1 MIDFANGRV
10 ASPVQIIFAV
20 IRVRGI
26 ASIVD
31 MRNQLSIVCNGLLA
45 GLFFGALVSCAD
57 DAPKPKLPTAFPVQT
72 TSNAGAVSAPTAAE
86 INAIP
91 SASANVIAATKS
103 EAMSSA
109 TNAISSTN
117 SNVTSSANSTAISSA
132 NSNVTSSANSNAIA
146 STMPAAVPSVDPLTS
161 SATSNPSLIELPS
174 ITLPKPAAWT
184 WVKPSMQFRTLQYQ
198 VCNPGP
204 GKVAQCADLI
214 VSVFKLGDGGS
225 VDANIGR
232 WKNQFQNADGTA
244 AQPTR
249 SQRVVA
255 GASVT
260 RVDLKGAWKGMGM
273 GEAQNNSE
281 QLAAA
286 IELPQETI
294 YIRMVGPESTVEAAR
309 KDFEAMVDGLTPRA
323 SLVK

>member
-1 MIDFANGRV
+1 MDFANGRV
-10 ASPVQIIFAV
+10 ASPVQIFLAV

-31 MRNQLSIVCNGLLA
+31 MRNQLSIVCKELLA

-57 DAPKPKLPTAFPVQT
+57 DAPKPKLPAAFPVQT
-72 TSNAGAVSAPTAAE
+72 TSNAGAVSGSTAA
-86 INAIP
+86 
-91 SASANVIAATKS
+91 
-103 EAMSSA
+103 A
-109 TNAISSTN
+109 TN
-117 SNVTSSANSTAISSA
+117 AISSA

-161 SATSNPSLIELPS
+161 SATSNPSLIELPA

-204 GKVAQCADLI
+204 GKVAPCADLI
-214 VSVFKLGDGGS
+214 VSVFKMGDGGS
-225 VDANIGR
+225 VEANIGR
-232 WKNQFQNADGTA
+232 WKNQFQNADGTP

-249 SQRVVA
+249 SQRVAA

-309 KDFEAMVDGLTPRA
+309 KDFEAMVDGLAPRA
-323 SLVK
+323 PLVK

>member
-1 MIDFANGRV
+1 MVIDFANGRV
-10 ASPVQIIFAV
+10 ASPVQIVFAV

-57 DAPKPKLPTAFPVQT
+57 DAPKPKLPAAFPVQT
-72 TSNAGAVSAPTAAE
+72 TSNAGAVSAPTA
-86 INAIP
+86 
-91 SASANVIAATKS
+91 VG
-103 EAMSSA
+103 
-109 TNAISSTN
+109 TN
-117 SNVTSSANSTAISSA
+117 AISSA

-161 SATSNPSLIELPS
+161 SASSNPSLIELPS

-204 GKVAQCADLI
+204 GKVAPCADLI

-232 WKNQFQNADGTA
+232 WKNQFQNADGSPA
-244 AQPTR
+244 EPTR

-309 KDFEAMVDGLTPRA
+309 KDFEAMVDGLAPRA
-323 SLVK
+323 PVAK

>member
-1 MIDFANGRV
+1 MDFANGRV
-10 ASPVQIIFAV
+10 ASPVQIFLAV

-57 DAPKPKLPTAFPVQT
+57 DAPKPKLPAAFPVQT
-72 TSNAGAVSAPTAAE
+72 TSNAGAISTPTAA
-86 INAIP
+86 
-91 SASANVIAATKS
+91 
-103 EAMSSA
+103 A
-109 TNAISSTN
+109 TN
-117 SNVTSSANSTAISSA
+117 AISSA
-132 NSNVTSSANSNAIA
+132 NSNVTSSANSNVTSSANANAIA
-146 STMPAAVPSVDPLTS
+146 STMPVAVASVDPLTS

-198 VCNPGP
+198 VCNSGP
-204 GKVAQCADLI
+204 GKVAPCADLI
-214 VSVFKLGDGGS
+214 VSVFKMGDGGS

-232 WKNQFQNADGTA
+232 WKNQFQNVDGSPA
-244 AQPTR
+244 EPTR
-249 SQRVVA
+249 SQRIVA

-309 KDFEAMVDGLTPRA
+309 KDFEAMVDGLAPRA
-323 SLVK
+323 PIVK

>member
-1 MIDFANGRV
+1 MVIDFAKGRV
-10 ASPVQIIFAV
+10 ASPVQIVFAV

-31 MRNQLSIVCNGLLA
+31 MRNQLSIVCNGMWA

-57 DAPKPKLPTAFPVQT
+57 DAPKPKLPAAFPVQT
-72 TSNAGAVSAPTAAE
+72 TSNAGAISAPTA
-86 INAIP
+86 
-91 SASANVIAATKS
+91 V
-103 EAMSSA
+103 A
-109 TNAISSTN
+109 TNAI
-117 SNVTSSANSTAISSA
+117 
-132 NSNVTSSANSNAIA
+132 SSANSNAIA

-161 SATSNPSLIELPS
+161 SASSNPSLIELPS

-198 VCNPGP
+198 VCNSGP
-204 GKVAQCADLI
+204 GKVAPCADLI

-232 WKNQFQNADGTA
+232 WKNQFQNIDGSLA
-244 AQPTR
+244 EPTR

-294 YIRMVGPESTVEAAR
+294 YIRMVGPESAVEAAR
-309 KDFEAMVDGLTPRA
+309 KDFEAMVDGLAPRA
-323 SLVK
+323 PLVK

>member
-1 MIDFANGRV
+1 MIDFAKGRV
-10 ASPVQIIFAV
+10 ASPVQIVFAV

-57 DAPKPKLPTAFPVQT
+57 DAPKPKLPAAFPVQT
-72 TSNAGAVSAPTAAE
+72 TSNAGAISAPTAVAT
-86 INAIP
+86 
-91 SASANVIAATKS
+91 NVIS
-103 EAMSSA
+103 P
-109 TNAISSTN
+109 TN
-117 SNVTSSANSTAISSA
+117 SNVTSST
-132 NSNVTSSANSNAIA
+132 NSNAIA
-146 STMPAAVPSVDPLTS
+146 STIPAAVPSVDPLTS

-232 WKNQFQNADGTA
+232 WKNQFQNIDGSLA
-244 AQPTR
+244 EPTR

-294 YIRMVGPESTVEAAR
+294 YIRMVGPESAVEAAR
-309 KDFEAMVDGLTPRA
+309 KDFEAMVDGLAPRA
-323 SLVK
+323 PLVK

>member
-1 MIDFANGRV
+1 MVIDFAKGRV
-10 ASPVQIIFAV
+10 ASPVQIVFAV
-20 IRVRGI
+20 ILVRGI

-57 DAPKPKLPTAFPVQT
+57 DAPKPKLPAAFPVQT
-72 TSNAGAVSAPTAAE
+72 TSNAGAVSAPTAVAT
-86 INAIP
+86 NAIP
-91 SASANVIAATKS
+91 SASSNVIATTKS
-103 EAMSSA
+103 ETISPA
-109 TNAISSTN
+109 TN
-117 SNVTSSANSTAISSA
+117 AISSA

-146 STMPAAVPSVDPLTS
+146 STMPAAVPSVDLLTS
-161 SATSNPSLIELPS
+161 SATSNPLLIELPS

-204 GKVAQCADLI
+204 GKVAPCADLI
-214 VSVFKLGDGGS
+214 VSVFKMGDGGS
-225 VDANIGR
+225 VEANIGR
-232 WKNQFQNADGTA
+232 WKNQFQNADGSP

-309 KDFEAMVDGLTPRA
+309 KDFEAMVDGLAPRA
-323 SLVK
+323 PLVK

>member
-1 MIDFANGRV
+1 MDFANGRV
-10 ASPVQIIFAV
+10 ASPVQIFLAV

-57 DAPKPKLPTAFPVQT
+57 DAPKPKLPAAFPMQT
-72 TSNAGAVSAPTAAE
+72 TSNAGAISTPTAA
-86 INAIP
+86 
-91 SASANVIAATKS
+91 
-103 EAMSSA
+103 A
-109 TNAISSTN
+109 TN
-117 SNVTSSANSTAISSA
+117 AISSA
-132 NSNVTSSANSNAIA
+132 NSNVTSSANSNVTSSANANAIA
-146 STMPAAVPSVDPLTS
+146 STMPVAVASVDPLTS

-198 VCNPGP
+198 VCNSGP
-204 GKVAQCADLI
+204 GKVAPCADLI

-225 VDANIGR
+225 VEANIGR
-232 WKNQFQNADGTA
+232 WKNQFQNADGSP

-309 KDFEAMVDGLTPRA
+309 KDFEAMVDGLAPRA
-323 SLVK
+323 PLVK

>member
-1 MIDFANGRV
+1 MVIDFAKGRV
-10 ASPVQIIFAV
+10 ASPVQIVFAV

-57 DAPKPKLPTAFPVQT
+57 DAPKPKLPAAFPVQNT
-72 TSNAGAVSAPTAAE
+72 ANAGAVSAPTA
-86 INAIP
+86 
-91 SASANVIAATKS
+91 VG
-103 EAMSSA
+103 
-109 TNAISSTN
+109 TN
-117 SNVTSSANSTAISSA
+117 AISSA
-132 NSNVTSSANSNAIA
+132 NSNVTSSANSNGIA

-161 SATSNPSLIELPS
+161 SASSNPSLIELPS
-174 ITLPKPAAWT
+174 ITLPKPTAWT

-198 VCNPGP
+198 VCNSGP
-204 GKVAQCADLI
+204 GKVAPCADLI

-232 WKNQFQNADGTA
+232 WKNQFQNADGSPA
-244 AQPTR
+244 EPTR

-309 KDFEAMVDGLTPRA
+309 KNFEAMVDGLVPRA
-323 SLVK
+323 PLVK

>member
-1 MIDFANGRV
+1 MVIDFAKGRV
-10 ASPVQIIFAV
+10 ASPVQIFLAV

-31 MRNQLSIVCNGLLA
+31 MRNQLSIVCNGLMA
-45 GLFFGALVSCAD
+45 GLFLGALVSCAD
-57 DAPKPKLPTAFPVQT
+57 DAPKPKLPAAFPVQT
-72 TSNAGAVSAPTAAE
+72 TSNSSAVSAPTA
-86 INAIP
+86 
-91 SASANVIAATKS
+91 V
-103 EAMSSA
+103 A
-109 TNAISSTN
+109 TNAISS
-117 SNVTSSANSTAISSA
+117 ANSDIS
-132 NSNVTSSANSNAIA
+132 SSANSNAIA

-174 ITLPKPAAWT
+174 VTLPKPAAWT

-198 VCNPGP
+198 VCNSGP
-204 GKVAQCADLI
+204 GKVAPCADLI
-214 VSVFKLGDGGS
+214 VSVFKMGDGGS
-225 VDANIGR
+225 VEANIGR
-232 WKNQFQNADGTA
+232 WKNQFQNADGSPA
-244 AQPTR
+244 EPTR

-281 QLAAA
+281 QFAAA

-309 KDFEAMVDGLTPRA
+309 KDFEAMVDGLAPRA
-323 SLVK
+323 PLVK

>member
-10 ASPVQIIFAV
+10 ASPVQIFLAV

-57 DAPKPKLPTAFPVQT
+57 DAPKPKLPAAFPVQT
-72 TSNAGAVSAPTAAE
+72 TSNAGAVSGSTAA
-86 INAIP
+86 
-91 SASANVIAATKS
+91 
-103 EAMSSA
+103 A
-109 TNAISSTN
+109 TN
-117 SNVTSSANSTAISSA
+117 AISSA

-161 SATSNPSLIELPS
+161 SATSNPSLIELPA

-204 GKVAQCADLI
+204 GKVAPCADLI
-214 VSVFKLGDGGS
+214 VSVFKMGDGGS
-225 VDANIGR
+225 VEANIGR
-232 WKNQFQNADGTA
+232 WKNQFQNADGTP

-249 SQRVVA
+249 SQRVAA

-309 KDFEAMVDGLTPRA
+309 KDFEAMVDGLAPRA
-323 SLVK
+323 PLVK

>member
-1 MIDFANGRV
+1 MVIDFAKARV
-10 ASPVQIIFAV
+10 ASPVQIVFAV

-31 MRNQLSIVCNGLLA
+31 MRNQLSIVCNGMWA

-57 DAPKPKLPTAFPVQT
+57 DAPKPKLPAAFPVQT
-72 TSNAGAVSAPTAAE
+72 TSNAGAISAPTA
-86 INAIP
+86 
-91 SASANVIAATKS
+91 V
-103 EAMSSA
+103 A
-109 TNAISSTN
+109 TNAI
-117 SNVTSSANSTAISSA
+117 
-132 NSNVTSSANSNAIA
+132 SSANSNAIA

-198 VCNPGP
+198 VCNSGP
-204 GKVAQCADLI
+204 GKVAPCADLI

-232 WKNQFQNADGTA
+232 WKNQFQNIDGSLA
-244 AQPTR
+244 EPTR

-294 YIRMVGPESTVEAAR
+294 YIRMVGPESAVEAAR
-309 KDFEAMVDGLTPRA
+309 KDFEAMVDGLAPRA
-323 SLVK
+323 PLVK

>member
-1 MIDFANGRV
+1 
-10 ASPVQIIFAV
+10 
-20 IRVRGI
+20 
-26 ASIVD
+26 
-31 MRNQLSIVCNGLLA
+31 MRNQFSIVCNGLLA
-45 GLFFGALVSCAD
+45 GLFFSGLVSCAD
-57 DAPKPKLPTAFPVQT
+57 DAPKPKLPAAFPAQT
-72 TSNAGAVSAPTAAE
+72 TANAGAVSAPTGA
-86 INAIP
+86 
-91 SASANVIAATKS
+91 
-103 EAMSSA
+103 A
-109 TNAISSTN
+109 TNAIST
-117 SNVTSSANSTAISSA
+117 
-132 NSNVTSSANSNAIA
+132 ANSNAIPPA
-146 STMPAAVPSVDPLTS
+146 ISNAIATTNSNAIAPTMPEAGPSVDPLTS

-204 GKVAQCADLI
+204 GKVALCADLI

-232 WKNQFQNADGTA
+232 WKNQFQNIDGSLA
-244 AQPTR
+244 EPTR

-309 KDFEAMVDGLTPRA
+309 KDFEAMVDGLAPRA
-323 SLVK
+323 PLVK

>member
-1 MIDFANGRV
+1 MVIDFAKGRV
-10 ASPVQIIFAV
+10 ASPVQIVFAV

-57 DAPKPKLPTAFPVQT
+57 DAPKPKLPAAFPVQ
-72 TSNAGAVSAPTAAE
+72 
-86 INAIP
+86 
-91 SASANVIAATKS
+91 IAT
-103 EAMSSA
+103 
-109 TNAISSTN
+109 
-117 SNVTSSANSTAISSA
+117 
-132 NSNVTSSANSNAIA
+132 
-146 STMPAAVPSVDPLTS
+146 DPLTS

-198 VCNPGP
+198 VCNSGP
-204 GKVAQCADLI
+204 GKVAPCADLI

-232 WKNQFQNADGTA
+232 WKNQFQNADGSPA
-244 AQPTR
+244 EPTR

-309 KDFEAMVDGLTPRA
+309 KDFEAMVDGLAPRA
-323 SLVK
+323 PLVK

>member
-1 MIDFANGRV
+1 MDFANGRV
-10 ASPVQIIFAV
+10 ASPVQIFLAV

-57 DAPKPKLPTAFPVQT
+57 DAPKPKLPAAFPLQT
-72 TSNAGAVSAPTAAE
+72 TSNAGAISTPTAA
-86 INAIP
+86 
-91 SASANVIAATKS
+91 
-103 EAMSSA
+103 A
-109 TNAISSTN
+109 TN
-117 SNVTSSANSTAISSA
+117 AISSA

-146 STMPAAVPSVDPLTS
+146 STMPAAVASVDPLTS
-161 SATSNPSLIELPS
+161 SATSNSSLIELPS

-204 GKVAQCADLI
+204 GKVAPCADLI

-232 WKNQFQNADGTA
+232 WKNQFQNTDGSP

-323 SLVK
+323 PIVK

>member
-1 MIDFANGRV
+1 MDFANGRV
-10 ASPVQIIFAV
+10 ASPVQIFLAV

-57 DAPKPKLPTAFPVQT
+57 DAPKPKLPAAFPVQT
-72 TSNAGAVSAPTAAE
+72 TSNAGAISTPTAA
-86 INAIP
+86 
-91 SASANVIAATKS
+91 
-103 EAMSSA
+103 A
-109 TNAISSTN
+109 TN
-117 SNVTSSANSTAISSA
+117 AISSA

-146 STMPAAVPSVDPLTS
+146 STMPAAVASVDPLTS
-161 SATSNPSLIELPS
+161 SPTSNPSLIELPA

-198 VCNPGP
+198 VCNSGP
-204 GKVAQCADLI
+204 GKVAPCADLI
-214 VSVFKLGDGGS
+214 VSVFKMGDGGS

-232 WKNQFQNADGTA
+232 WKNQFQNTDGSP

-323 SLVK
+323 PLVK

>member
-1 MIDFANGRV
+1 
-10 ASPVQIIFAV
+10 
-20 IRVRGI
+20 
-26 ASIVD
+26 
-31 MRNQLSIVCNGLLA
+31 
-45 GLFFGALVSCAD
+45 
-57 DAPKPKLPTAFPVQT
+57 
-72 TSNAGAVSAPTAAE
+72 
-86 INAIP
+86 
-91 SASANVIAATKS
+91 
-103 EAMSSA
+103 
-109 TNAISSTN
+109 
-117 SNVTSSANSTAISSA
+117 
-132 NSNVTSSANSNAIA
+132 
-146 STMPAAVPSVDPLTS
+146 
-161 SATSNPSLIELPS
+161 
-174 ITLPKPAAWT
+174 
-184 WVKPSMQFRTLQYQ
+184 MQFRTLQYQ

-244 AQPTR
+244 AEPTR
-249 SQRVVA
+249 SKRVVA

-281 QLAAA
+281 QLAAV

-309 KDFEAMVDGLTPRA
+309 KDFEAMVDGLSPRA
-323 SLVK
+323 PHVK

>member
-1 MIDFANGRV
+1 MVIDFANGRV
-10 ASPVQIIFAV
+10 ASPVQIVFAV

-57 DAPKPKLPTAFPVQT
+57 DAPKPKLPAAFPVQT
-72 TSNAGAVSAPTAAE
+72 TSNAGAVSAPTA
-86 INAIP
+86 
-91 SASANVIAATKS
+91 VG
-103 EAMSSA
+103 
-109 TNAISSTN
+109 TN
-117 SNVTSSANSTAISSA
+117 AISSA

-146 STMPAAVPSVDPLTS
+146 STMPAAVPSVNPLTS

-204 GKVAQCADLI
+204 GKVAPCADLI

-232 WKNQFQNADGTA
+232 WKNQFQNADGSPA
-244 AQPTR
+244 EPNR

-309 KDFEAMVDGLTPRA
+309 KDFEAMVDGLAPRA
-323 SLVK
+323 PLVK

>member
-1 MIDFANGRV
+1 MVIDFAKARV
-10 ASPVQIIFAV
+10 ASPVQIVFAV

-31 MRNQLSIVCNGLLA
+31 MRNQLSIVCNGMWA

-57 DAPKPKLPTAFPVQT
+57 DAPKPKLPAAFPVQT
-72 TSNAGAVSAPTAAE
+72 TSNAGAISAPTAVAT
-86 INAIP
+86 
-91 SASANVIAATKS
+91 NVIS
-103 EAMSSA
+103 P
-109 TNAISSTN
+109 
-117 SNVTSSANSTAISSA
+117 A
-132 NSNVTSSANSNAIA
+132 NSNATSSANSNAIA
-146 STMPAAVPSVDPLTS
+146 STIPAAVPSVDPLTS

-198 VCNPGP
+198 VCNSSPE
-204 GKVAQCADLI
+204 KVAPCADLI

-232 WKNQFQNADGTA
+232 WKNQFQNIDGSPA
-244 AQPTR
+244 EPTR
-249 SQRVVA
+249 SRRVVA

-309 KDFEAMVDGLTPRA
+309 KDFEAMVDGLAPRA
-323 SLVK
+323 PLVK

>member
-1 MIDFANGRV
+1 MVIDFAKGRV
-10 ASPVQIIFAV
+10 ASPVQIVFAV

-57 DAPKPKLPTAFPVQT
+57 DAPKPKLPAAFPVQT
-72 TSNAGAVSAPTAAE
+72 TSNAGAVSAPAAVAT
-86 INAIP
+86 NAIS
-91 SASANVIAATKS
+91 SANSNVIAATKS
-103 EAMSSA
+103 ETISPS
-109 TNAISSTN
+109 TNAISP
-117 SNVTSSANSTAISSA
+117 A

-161 SATSNPSLIELPS
+161 SANSNPSLIELPS
-174 ITLPKPAAWT
+174 ITLPKPSAWT

-198 VCNPGP
+198 VCNPVP
-204 GKVAQCADLI
+204 GKVAPCADLI

-232 WKNQFQNADGTA
+232 WKNQFQNVDGTA
-244 AQPTR
+244 AEPNR

-323 SLVK
+323 PLVK

>member
-1 MIDFANGRV
+1 MVIDFAKGRV
-10 ASPVQIIFAV
+10 ASPVQIVFAV

-57 DAPKPKLPTAFPVQT
+57 DAPKPKLPAAFPLQT
-72 TSNAGAVSAPTAAE
+72 TSNAGAISTPTAA
-86 INAIP
+86 
-91 SASANVIAATKS
+91 
-103 EAMSSA
+103 A
-109 TNAISSTN
+109 TN
-117 SNVTSSANSTAISSA
+117 AISSA

-146 STMPAAVPSVDPLTS
+146 STMPAAVASVDPLTS
-161 SATSNPSLIELPS
+161 SPTSNPSLIELPA

-198 VCNPGP
+198 VCNSGP
-204 GKVAQCADLI
+204 GKVAPCADLI

-232 WKNQFQNADGTA
+232 WKNQFQNADGSP

-309 KDFEAMVDGLTPRA
+309 KDFEAMVDGLAPRA
-323 SLVK
+323 PLVK

>member
-1 MIDFANGRV
+1 MVIDFANGRV
-10 ASPVQIIFAV
+10 ASPVQIVFAV
-20 IRVRGI
+20 ILVLGI

-57 DAPKPKLPTAFPVQT
+57 DLPKPKLPAAFPVQT
-72 TSNAGAVSAPTAAE
+72 TSNADAISAPTA
-86 INAIP
+86 
-91 SASANVIAATKS
+91 V
-103 EAMSSA
+103 A
-109 TNAISSTN
+109 TNAI
-117 SNVTSSANSTAISSA
+117 
-132 NSNVTSSANSNAIA
+132 SSANSNAIA

-174 ITLPKPAAWT
+174 ITLPKPSAWT

-204 GKVAQCADLI
+204 GKVAPCADLI

-232 WKNQFQNADGTA
+232 WKSQFQNADGA
-244 AQPTR
+244 PAEPIR

-255 GASVT
+255 GAPVT

-309 KDFEAMVDGLTPRA
+309 KDFEAMVDGLAPRA
-323 SLVK
+323 PLVK

>member
-1 MIDFANGRV
+1 MVIDFAKGRV
-10 ASPVQIIFAV
+10 ASPVQIVFAV

-57 DAPKPKLPTAFPVQT
+57 DAPKPKLPAAFPVQT
-72 TSNAGAVSAPTAAE
+72 TSNAGAVSGSTAA
-86 INAIP
+86 
-91 SASANVIAATKS
+91 
-103 EAMSSA
+103 A
-109 TNAISSTN
+109 TN
-117 SNVTSSANSTAISSA
+117 AISSA

-161 SATSNPSLIELPS
+161 SATSNPSLIELPA

-204 GKVAQCADLI
+204 GKVAPCADLI
-214 VSVFKLGDGGS
+214 VSVFKMGDGGS
-225 VDANIGR
+225 VEANIGR
-232 WKNQFQNADGTA
+232 WKNQFQNADGTP

-249 SQRVVA
+249 SQRVAA

-309 KDFEAMVDGLTPRA
+309 KNFEAMVDGLVPRA
-323 SLVK
+323 PLVK

>member
-1 MIDFANGRV
+1 MDFANGRV
-10 ASPVQIIFAV
+10 ASPVQIFLAV

-31 MRNQLSIVCNGLLA
+31 MRNQLSIVSKGLLV
-45 GLFFGALVSCAD
+45 GLFLGALVSCAD
-57 DAPKPKLPTAFPVQT
+57 DAPKPKLPAAFPVQT
-72 TSNAGAVSAPTAAE
+72 TSNAGAVSAPTA
-86 INAIP
+86 
-91 SASANVIAATKS
+91 V
-103 EAMSSA
+103 A
-109 TNAISSTN
+109 TN
-117 SNVTSSANSTAISSA
+117 AISSA

-146 STMPAAVPSVDPLTS
+146 STMPAAVASVDPLTS

-198 VCNPGP
+198 VCNPGL
-204 GKVAQCADLI
+204 GKVAPCADLI

-232 WKNQFQNADGTA
+232 WKNQFQNADGSP

-309 KDFEAMVDGLTPRA
+309 KEFEAMVDGLAPRA
-323 SLVK
+323 PIVK

>member
-1 MIDFANGRV
+1 MVIDFANGRV
-10 ASPVQIIFAV
+10 ASPVQIFLAV

-57 DAPKPKLPTAFPVQT
+57 DAPKPKLPAAFPVQT
-72 TSNAGAVSAPTAAE
+72 TSNSGAVSAPTAVAT
-86 INAIP
+86 NAIS
-91 SASANVIAATKS
+91 SANSNVIAATKS
-103 EAMSSA
+103 EPISPA
-109 TNAISSTN
+109 TN
-117 SNVTSSANSTAISSA
+117 AISSA

-161 SATSNPSLIELPS
+161 SATSNPSLIELPA

-204 GKVAQCADLI
+204 GKVAPCADLI
-214 VSVFKLGDGGS
+214 VSVFKMGDGGS
-225 VDANIGR
+225 VEANIGR
-232 WKNQFQNADGTA
+232 WKNQFQNADGSP

-249 SQRVVA
+249 SQRVAA

-309 KDFEAMVDGLTPRA
+309 KDFEAMVDGLAPRA
-323 SLVK
+323 PLVK

>member
-1 MIDFANGRV
+1 MVIDFAKGRV
-10 ASPVQIIFAV
+10 ASPVQIVFAV

-57 DAPKPKLPTAFPVQT
+57 DAPKPKLPAAFPVQNT
-72 TSNAGAVSAPTAAE
+72 ANAGAVSAPTA
-86 INAIP
+86 
-91 SASANVIAATKS
+91 VG
-103 EAMSSA
+103 
-109 TNAISSTN
+109 TN
-117 SNVTSSANSTAISSA
+117 AISSA
-132 NSNVTSSANSNAIA
+132 NSNVTSSANSNGIA

-161 SATSNPSLIELPS
+161 SASSNPSLIELPS
-174 ITLPKPAAWT
+174 ITLPKPTAWT

-198 VCNPGP
+198 VCNSGP
-204 GKVAQCADLI
+204 GKVAPCADLI

-232 WKNQFQNADGTA
+232 WKNQFQNADGSPA
-244 AQPTR
+244 EPTR

-309 KDFEAMVDGLTPRA
+309 KDFEAMVDGLAPRA
-323 SLVK
+323 PLVK

>member
-1 MIDFANGRV
+1 MVIDFANGRV
-10 ASPVQIIFAV
+10 ASPVQIVFAV

-57 DAPKPKLPTAFPVQT
+57 DAPKPKLPAAFPVQT
-72 TSNAGAVSAPTAAE
+72 TSNAGAVSAPTA
-86 INAIP
+86 
-91 SASANVIAATKS
+91 VG
-103 EAMSSA
+103 
-109 TNAISSTN
+109 TN
-117 SNVTSSANSTAISSA
+117 AISSA

-146 STMPAAVPSVDPLTS
+146 STMPAAVPSVNPLTS
-161 SATSNPSLIELPS
+161 SATSNSSLIELPS

-204 GKVAQCADLI
+204 GKVAPCADLI

-232 WKNQFQNADGTA
+232 WKNQFQNADGSPA
-244 AQPTR
+244 EPTR

-309 KDFEAMVDGLTPRA
+309 KDFEAMVDGLAPRA
-323 SLVK
+323 PLVK

>member
-1 MIDFANGRV
+1 
-10 ASPVQIIFAV
+10 
-20 IRVRGI
+20 
-26 ASIVD
+26 
-31 MRNQLSIVCNGLLA
+31 
-45 GLFFGALVSCAD
+45 
-57 DAPKPKLPTAFPVQT
+57 
-72 TSNAGAVSAPTAAE
+72 
-86 INAIP
+86 
-91 SASANVIAATKS
+91 
-103 EAMSSA
+103 
-109 TNAISSTN
+109 
-117 SNVTSSANSTAISSA
+117 
-132 NSNVTSSANSNAIA
+132 
-146 STMPAAVPSVDPLTS
+146 
-161 SATSNPSLIELPS
+161 
-174 ITLPKPAAWT
+174 
-184 WVKPSMQFRTLQYQ
+184 MQFRTLQYQ
-198 VCNPGP
+198 VCNPGT
-204 GKVAQCADLI
+204 GKVAPCADLI

-232 WKNQFQNADGTA
+232 WKNQFQNADGSP

-309 KDFEAMVDGLTPRA
+309 KDFEAMVDGLAPRA
-323 SLVK
+323 PLVK

>member
-1 MIDFANGRV
+1 MVIDFAKARV
-10 ASPVQIIFAV
+10 ASPVQIVFAV

-31 MRNQLSIVCNGLLA
+31 MRNQLSIVCNGMWA

-57 DAPKPKLPTAFPVQT
+57 DAPKPKLPAAFPVQT
-72 TSNAGAVSAPTAAE
+72 TSNAGAISAPTA
-86 INAIP
+86 
-91 SASANVIAATKS
+91 V
-103 EAMSSA
+103 A
-109 TNAISSTN
+109 TNAI
-117 SNVTSSANSTAISSA
+117 
-132 NSNVTSSANSNAIA
+132 SSANSNAIA

-161 SATSNPSLIELPS
+161 SASSNPSLIELPS

-198 VCNPGP
+198 VCNSGP
-204 GKVAQCADLI
+204 GKVAPCADLI

-232 WKNQFQNADGTA
+232 WKNQFQNIDGSPA
-244 AQPTR
+244 EPTR

-294 YIRMVGPESTVEAAR
+294 YIRMVGPESAVEAAR
-309 KDFEAMVDGLTPRA
+309 KDFEAMVDGLAPRA
-323 SLVK
+323 PLVK

>member
-1 MIDFANGRV
+1 MVIDFANWRV
-10 ASPVQIIFAV
+10 ASPVQIVFAV

-57 DAPKPKLPTAFPVQT
+57 DAPKPKLPAAFPVQT
-72 TSNAGAVSAPTAAE
+72 TSNAGAVSAPTA
-86 INAIP
+86 
-91 SASANVIAATKS
+91 VG
-103 EAMSSA
+103 
-109 TNAISSTN
+109 TN
-117 SNVTSSANSTAISSA
+117 AISSA

-146 STMPAAVPSVDPLTS
+146 STMPAAIPSVDSLTS
-161 SATSNPSLIELPS
+161 SASSNPSLIELPS

-204 GKVAQCADLI
+204 GKVAPCADLI

-232 WKNQFQNADGTA
+232 WKNQFQNADGSPA
-244 AQPTR
+244 EPNR

-309 KDFEAMVDGLTPRA
+309 KDFEAMVDGLAPRA
-323 SLVK
+323 PLVK

>member
-10 ASPVQIIFAV
+10 ASPVQIFLAV

-57 DAPKPKLPTAFPVQT
+57 DAPKPKLPAAFPVQT
-72 TSNAGAVSAPTAAE
+72 TSNAGAVSGSTAA
-86 INAIP
+86 
-91 SASANVIAATKS
+91 
-103 EAMSSA
+103 A
-109 TNAISSTN
+109 TN
-117 SNVTSSANSTAISSA
+117 AISSA

-161 SATSNPSLIELPS
+161 SATSNPSLIELPA

-204 GKVAQCADLI
+204 GKVAPCADLI
-214 VSVFKLGDGGS
+214 VSVFKMGDGGS
-225 VDANIGR
+225 VEANIGR
-232 WKNQFQNADGTA
+232 WKNQFQNADGTP

-249 SQRVVA
+249 SQRVAA

-294 YIRMVGPESTVEAAR
+294 YIRMVGLESTVEAAR
-309 KDFEAMVDGLTPRA
+309 KDFEAMVDGLAPRA
-323 SLVK
+323 PLVK

>member
-1 MIDFANGRV
+1 MVIDFAKGRV
-10 ASPVQIIFAV
+10 ASPVQIVFAV

-57 DAPKPKLPTAFPVQT
+57 DAPKPKLPAAFPVQNT
-72 TSNAGAVSAPTAAE
+72 ANAGAVSAPTA
-86 INAIP
+86 
-91 SASANVIAATKS
+91 VG
-103 EAMSSA
+103 
-109 TNAISSTN
+109 TN
-117 SNVTSSANSTAISSA
+117 AISSA
-132 NSNVTSSANSNAIA
+132 NSNVTSSANSNGIA

-161 SATSNPSLIELPS
+161 SASSNPSLIELPS
-174 ITLPKPAAWT
+174 ITLPKPTAWT

-198 VCNPGP
+198 VCNSGP
-204 GKVAQCADLI
+204 GKVAPCADLI

-232 WKNQFQNADGTA
+232 WKNQFQNADGTLA
-244 AQPTR
+244 EPTR

-309 KDFEAMVDGLTPRA
+309 KDFEAMVDGLAPRA
-323 SLVK
+323 PLVK

>member
-1 MIDFANGRV
+1 MDFANGRV
-10 ASPVQIIFAV
+10 ASPVQIFLAV

-57 DAPKPKLPTAFPVQT
+57 DAPKPKLPAAFPVQT
-72 TSNAGAVSAPTAAE
+72 TSNAGAISTPTAA
-86 INAIP
+86 
-91 SASANVIAATKS
+91 
-103 EAMSSA
+103 A
-109 TNAISSTN
+109 TN
-117 SNVTSSANSTAISSA
+117 AISSA

-146 STMPAAVPSVDPLTS
+146 STMPAAVASVDPLTS
-161 SATSNPSLIELPS
+161 SPTSNPSLIELPA

-198 VCNPGP
+198 VCNSGP
-204 GKVAQCADLI
+204 GKVAPCADLI
-214 VSVFKLGDGGS
+214 VSVFKMGDGGS

-232 WKNQFQNADGTA
+232 WKNQFQNTDGSP

-273 GEAQNNSE
+273 GEVQNNSE

-309 KDFEAMVDGLTPRA
+309 KNFEAMVDGLVPRA
-323 SLVK
+323 PLVK

>member
-1 MIDFANGRV
+1 MVIDFAKGRV
-10 ASPVQIIFAV
+10 ASPVQIVFAV

-57 DAPKPKLPTAFPVQT
+57 DAPKPKLPAAFPVQNT
-72 TSNAGAVSAPTAAE
+72 ANAGAVSAPTD
-86 INAIP
+86 
-91 SASANVIAATKS
+91 AAT
-103 EAMSSA
+103 
-109 TNAISSTN
+109 N
-117 SNVTSSANSTAISSA
+117 AISSA

-146 STMPAAVPSVDPLTS
+146 STMPAAVPSVNPLTS

-174 ITLPKPAAWT
+174 ITLPKPVAWT

-198 VCNPGP
+198 VCNSGP
-204 GKVAQCADLI
+204 GKVAPCADLI

-232 WKNQFQNADGTA
+232 WKNQFQNADGSPA
-244 AQPTR
+244 EPTR

-309 KDFEAMVDGLTPRA
+309 KDFEAMVDGLAPRA
-323 SLVK
+323 PLVK